1 MSSDGQQNNDSEAGG
16 IGALLIP
23 VHPRR
28 RIQEDLADALHSA
41 VRRRQRPDIQ
51 PQSSGERRPHLSGI
65 QDLSLDLTCPTRGP
79 YHSALHHWVR
89 STHSARRSGPVG
101 NAGGGV
107 GWIEV
112 WERVGPGVCGCRGHP
127 VAQGTGPPT
136 GAVPQL
142 RDCGESVCS
151 CLDARGSYCATGAQP
166 HRVAENRPRSL
177 IFRSGITSR
186 AMNDSVMN
194 GASRGEPIC
203 LAIRSSVV

>member
-1 MSSDGQQNNDSEAGG
+1 MLSTVRFAAGSAPISNPNRRASED
-16 IGALLIP
+16 
-23 VHPRR
+23 R
-28 RIQEDLADALHSA
+28 
-41 VRRRQRPDIQ
+41 
-51 PQSSGERRPHLSGI
+51 
-65 QDLSLDLTCPTRGP
+65 TCPASRTSPSISDVQHCGP
-79 YHSALHHWVR
+79 YHSALDHWVR
-89 STHSARRSGPVG
+89 TTHSARRSGPVG

-127 VAQGTGPPT
+127 VAQSMGRPT

-142 RDCGESVCS
+142 RDCGESVCP
-151 CLDARGSYCATGAQP
+151 CLDARGSYSATGAQP